1 MRVLDHYKHWK
12 KTTYRRRDWNI
23 GFVAFDEQ
31 TICKPLQ
38 IDWLAHDYTAGWFAD
53 PFIVRDDGDRL
64 DVLVE
69 HFVYA
74 DDCGHI
80 ARLVVR
86 REGGRYRLEDMAP
99 VIQDGTHFSF
109 PNIHWSIQGDERVFI
124 YPENAQSDKLEV
136 YAYDPE
142 TGCARREGLLQ
153 DGPLVDAVITQA
165 FGRPRLFA
173 THKARDPNGRTLEI
187 FVAENDDW
195 RGPYA
200 KETEHVFTDR
210 VARSAGQFFSMK
222 NRLIRVAQ
230 DNNGV
235 YGGGLVF
242 FDTSYDGRCFSF
254 TEIARHVP
262 RDARYNLALHT
273 FNVHGHIA
281 AVDGRGYAHPLRR
294 AEHWL
299 KQRFGNSKRVGSP
312 DAPTTVS

>member
-1 MRVLDHYKHWK
+1 MRVLSHYKHWK
-12 KTTYRRRDWNI
+12 QTTYRRRDWNI

-38 IDWLAHDYTAGWFAD
+38 IAWLAHDYSDGWFAD

-74 DDCGHI
+74 EDNGHI

-86 REGGRYRLEDMAP
+86 RAGDRYLLEDMAP

-109 PNIHWSIQGDERVFI
+109 PNIHRSRQGGDRLFI
-124 YPENAQSDKLEV
+124 YPENAQSGKLEI
-136 YAYDPE
+136 YAYDLE
-142 TGCARREGLLQ
+142 TGRAERAGLLQ
-153 DGPLVDAVITQA
+153 DAPLVDAVITQA

-173 THKARDPNGRTLEI
+173 THEERDPSGRTLEI
-187 FVAENDDW
+187 FVSESDDW

-200 KETEHVFTDR
+200 SESEHVFSDR
-210 VARSAGQFFSMK
+210 VARGAGQFFSM
-222 NRLIRVAQ
+222 NGRLIRAAQ
-230 DNNGV
+230 DNNGI

-242 FDTSYDGRCFSF
+242 FDTHYDGRRFSF

-273 FNVHGHIA
+273 FNVHGSIA

-294 AEHWL
+294 AEHRL
-299 KQRFGNSKRVGSP
+299 KQRLGKTKRVGSP
-312 DAPTTVS
+312 HASTTVS